1 MKVIEKIV
9 GMLAILILVPCAIL
23 VIIIVG
29 SSIFGKTFKNAIT
42 EEPTSEVMQ
51 TTSQEESAAPE
62 EPATGAPMSETAEPA
77 SAASNAP
84 ITETGAG
91 TFYITTPDGTSENGN
106 IPVITLEKDATLI
119 QIGIET
125 IDLNAN
131 NLSYVFIDGFF
142 VKKEQFTNSQSVI
155 DLIDNSLTPGTHNV
169 EIFQYENDNEN
180 ANVLTH
186 KSASYEI
193 KPVQ

>member
-9 GMLAILILVPCAIL
+9 GVLAIVILVPCAIL
-23 VIIIVG
+23 VIVIVG

-42 EEPTSEVMQ
+42 NEPTSEATQ
-51 TTSQEESAAPE
+51 TTSPEESVPPE
-62 EPATGAPMSETAEPA
+62 EPVTGDPMSETAEPA
-77 SAASNAP
+77 SVASDAP
-84 ITETGAG
+84 ITDTGTG
-91 TFYITTPDGTSENGN
+91 TFYITTPNGTSENGN
-106 IPVITLEKDATLI
+106 IPTIALEKDATLI

-125 IDLNAN
+125 LDFNAA
-131 NLSYVFIDGFF
+131 NLSYIFIDEFF
-142 VKKEQFTNSQSVI
+142 VKKEQLTNSQSVI
-155 DLIDNSLTPGTHNV
+155 DLIDNSLTSGTHKV

-193 KPVQ
+193 IPVQ